1 LLKTR
6 STGTFNAF
14 EAPNFERQH
23 LLPAFCFSSLLN
35 TIKNGTFNRIYT
47 GRPDAK
53 NLLVEFCLLS
63 DIFAAA
69 LCKRLQTG
77 LYRRKNMPVL
87 ISYGPQPQAE
97 DEDCLP
103 DKACG
108 TIGRP

>member
-1 LLKTR
+1 MEAR
-6 STGTFNAF
+6 S
-14 EAPNFERQH
+14 
-23 LLPAFCFSSLLN
+23 
-35 TIKNGTFNRIYT
+35 
-47 GRPDAK
+47 K
-53 NLLVEFCLLS
+53 NLLVELCLLS

-77 LYRRKNMPVL
+77 LYRRNNLPVL